1 MTIMKKRVMTWTLV
15 FALTAAV
22 PAFGI
27 FGIPS
32 PDELLIWLVLR
43 PMMHNNQRTM
53 IANQLQE
60 LQKLVEQIQTAQ
72 TQLTQVRDA
81 AQGLV
86 GAITEPMAELAAPP
100 TNLLHTARHWH
111 SDFTGPAGDMVAA
124 VTELSNGTP
133 FSESWRDVLQ
143 QADTVSVADI
153 QNIYQSGPNAADSA
167 VATFVR
173 QRAEGDRRLEYA
185 GARADAGADLMQI
198 RKATTGAIGRIGAGV
213 DTDPAT
219 GGPNRSSSAL
229 AASDAL
235 GSLAQIRA
243 LIGIGRSRAIAAT
256 EEAADRFRREE
267 VRREIETRRLAERAA
282 LEALWA
288 AEEAARALG
297 AAARIEAM
305 YGGYRLHPFFAG
317 N

>member
-1 MTIMKKRVMTWTLV
+1 MTIMKKRVMAWTLV
-15 FALTAAV
+15 FALTAAG

-53 IANQLQE
+53 IANQLLE
-60 LQKLVEQIQTAQ
+60 LQKLVDQLETAQ

-81 AQGLV
+81 AQGWV
-86 GAITEPMAELAAPP
+86 GAITEPMGELAAAP
-100 TNLLHTARHWH
+100 TNLLHTARDWH
-111 SDFTGPAGDMVAA
+111 SDFTGPAGEMVAA
-124 VTELSNGTP
+124 VTELSNGRP
-133 FSESWRDVLQ
+133 FSRSWRDMLQ

-153 QNIYQSGPNAADSA
+153 RNIYQIGPNAADSA

-185 GARADAGADLMQI
+185 GARADTGADLIEI
-198 RKATTGAIGRIGAGV
+198 REATTGAIGRIGQRV
-213 DTDPAT
+213 DTDPDT
-219 GGPNRSSSAL
+219 GGPNRSQSAL
-229 AASDAL
+229 TEGDVIA
-235 GSLAQIRA
+235 SLAEIQT
-243 LIGIGRSRAIAAT
+243 LIGIGRSRAAAST
-256 EEAADRFRREE
+256 EAAANRFRGEE
-267 VRREIETRRLAERAA
+267 LRQEIEARRLAERAA
-282 LEALWA
+282 LEAQWTQQ
-288 AEEAARALG
+288 EAALAFG
-297 AAARIEAM
+297 ADARIEAM